1 MLEPQEVDEFLPELD
16 WLHVNQ
22 FVEYVKKMA
31 TQRAKIRE
39 IYLGAINDRSG
50 GKLAALPNPPEGSLT
65 INNTGSS
72 TNNTTNNDVA
82 STSEVPQFGNT
93 IILMCSTL
101 NQKTLHPYSS
111 LVKNSALLASLIR
124 SVFLYP
130 IILT

>member
-1 MLEPQEVDEFLPELD
+1 MLESEEVDEFLPELD
-16 WLHVNQ
+16 WLLVNQ
-22 FVEYVKKMA
+22 FVEHVKKMA
-31 TQRAKIRE
+31 TQRVEVRE
-39 IYLGAINDRSG
+39 IYLRAINDRSG
-50 GKLAALPNPPEGSLT
+50 GKPVAISNPPEESPT